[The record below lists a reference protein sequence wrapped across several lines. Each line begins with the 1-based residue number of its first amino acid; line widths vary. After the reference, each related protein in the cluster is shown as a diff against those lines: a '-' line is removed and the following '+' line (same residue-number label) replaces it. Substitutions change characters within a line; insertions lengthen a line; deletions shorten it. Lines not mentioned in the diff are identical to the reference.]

1 MKNILIKPN
10 KENLTSFV
18 ILGSF
23 LVFIGFLDV
32 LVNTFLNL
40 NFTGFLPSKLSY
52 FAPLIIGT
60 IGLYLI
66 RIEFSGNK
74 LLDKIN
80 TNFNSNNINAILTLI
95 VIFTLIKY
103 IPPIL
108 NWFFFDANFVGNT
121 KEDCT
126 GSGACWVFV
135 KVWFNRF
142 VYGMYPDSE
151 QWRIN
156 SAFIMLFALVGAS
169 FFVPARFKKYLLIFL
184 LFV

>member
-1 MKNILIKPN
+1 MKNIFIKPN
-10 KENLTSFV
+10 KEKLTTFV

-32 LVNTFLNL
+32 LANTFLKI
-40 NFTGFLPSKLSY
+40 NFTNFLPSKLSY
-52 FAPLIIGT
+52 FAPLVIGT

-80 TNFNSNNINAILTLI
+80 TNFNSNNVNAILTLI

-103 IPPIL
+103 VPPIL
-108 NWFFFDANFVGNT
+108 NWFFFDANFIGNA

-126 GSGACWVFV
+126 GNGACWVFV
-135 KVWFNRF
+135 KV
-142 VYGMYPDSE
+142 
-151 QWRIN
+151 
-156 SAFIMLFALVGAS
+156 
-169 FFVPARFKKYLLIFL
+169 
-184 LFV
+184 